1 MSYATE
7 NIARTL
13 KEARERK
20 GLSQRALS
28 KQAGVP
34 QGQISRIENGAVDLR
49 LSSLIELARA
59 LDLELT
65 LVPRKSV
72 SAVKSIVRSSEPKAA
87 AAPTLKEL
95 NRTLDAVKDLRAA
108 YPDLNEL
115 IKLQSSIQS
124 FKTLRGI
131 GKELEALRNIS
142 RPVRELQKLTEKSRK
157 IAEATKLPAEQLR
170 NLQKATKPSSEQ
182 LRTLQEATKLPTEQL
197 QALREATNAAQK
209 LRNQLV
215 HNIPEAP
222 SLPRPAYSLDEDD
235 DG

>member
-1 MSYATE
+1 MTYAIE
-7 NIARTL
+7 DIARTL
-13 KEARERK
+13 KKARERK

-28 KQAGVP
+28 ARSGIHQY
-34 QGQISRIENGAVDLR
+34 QISKIENGAVDLR

-87 AAPTLKEL
+87 AAPALKEL
-95 NRTLDAVKDLRAA
+95 NRTLNMVKDFHAA
-108 YPDLNEL
+108 YPDLSEL
-115 IKLQSSIQS
+115 NKLQNTIQS
-124 FKTLRGI
+124 LKNLQGI
-131 GKELEALRNIS
+131 GKELEALREIS
-142 RPVRELQKLTEKSRK
+142 KPVRELQKLTETTRK
-157 IAEATKLPAEQLR
+157 LA
-170 NLQKATKPSSEQ
+170 
-182 LRTLQEATKLPTEQL
+182 EATKLPTEQL
-197 QALREATNAAQK
+197 RALREATMLPAEQLRALQEATNAARK

>member
-7 NIARTL
+7 YIARTL
-13 KEARERK
+13 KEARKRK

-28 KQAGVP
+28 KQSGMP
-34 QGQISRIENGAVDLR
+34 QGQISRIENDAVDLR

-72 SAVKSIVRSSEPKAA
+72 SAVKSIVRSSGPKAA
-87 AAPTLKEL
+87 AAPALKEL

-115 IKLQSSIQS
+115 TKLQSSIQS
-124 FKTLRGI
+124 FKNLQGI
-131 GKELEALRNIS
+131 GKELEALREIS
-142 RPVRELQKLTEKSRK
+142 KPVRELQKLTETSRK
-157 IAEATKLPAEQLR
+157 IAEATKLP
-170 NLQKATKPSSEQ
+170 SEQ
-182 LRTLQEATKLPTEQL
+182 LRALQEATKLPSEQL
-197 QALREATNAAQK
+197 RALREATNAAQK

-222 SLPRPAYSLDEDD
+222 SLPRPAYSLDEDN